1 MAKTKISYK
10 WVINAL
16 DAKIKEDKHD
26 NVIYNVHWGYY
37 ADKGDISVSMIG
49 THSVVYDK
57 DNFIEYDK
65 LKKSDVTKWLEAALD
80 VDSMKSNLSGQ
91 IDVLENPTDVVL
103 RPSW

>member
-1 MAKTKISYK
+1 MAKTKISYS

-16 DAKIKEDKHD
+16 DAKIKEDDQD
-26 NVIYNVHWGYY
+26 NVVYSVHWGYY
-37 ADKGDISVSMIG
+37 ANKGDNTVSMIG
-49 THSVVYDK
+49 SYGVVYDK

-65 LKKSDVTKWLEAALD
+65 LKKSDVIKWLEAGLD

-91 IDVLENPTDVVL
+91 IDKLENPVDVVL

>member
-16 DAKIKEDKHD
+16 DAKLKEENHD

-49 THSVVYDK
+49 TYGVVYDK
-57 DNFIEYDK
+57 DNFIEYDE
-65 LKKSDVTKWLEAALD
+65 LKKSDVTKWLEAGLD
-80 VDSMKSNLSGQ
+80 VDSMKTNLSGQ
-91 IDVLENPTDVVL
+91 IDKLENPTDVVL

>member
-1 MAKTKISYK
+1 MAKTKISYN

-16 DAKIKEDKHD
+16 DAKISQDSKD
-26 NVIYNVHWGYY
+26 NVVYSVHWGYY
-37 ADKGDISVSMIG
+37 ANKGDNTVSMIG
-49 THSVVYDK
+49 SYGVVYDK

-65 LKKSDVTKWLEAALD
+65 LKKSDVIKWLEAGLD

-91 IDVLENPTDVVL
+91 IDKLENPVDVVL